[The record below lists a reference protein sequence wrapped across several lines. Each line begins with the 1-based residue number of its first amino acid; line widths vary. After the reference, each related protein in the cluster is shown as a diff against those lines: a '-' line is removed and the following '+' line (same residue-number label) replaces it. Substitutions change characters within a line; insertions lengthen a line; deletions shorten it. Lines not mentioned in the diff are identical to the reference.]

1 MDIKFAMS
9 VLFFW
14 VKGEVSVDSR
24 FVRTNLS
31 NTILGFIPAGRDSQ
45 SIPLKNISSSTT
57 STSYNIKA
65 LIGGAILSILAL
77 SMLSDSFFIG
87 IILLIIGVNILCSGI
102 QIKLIIEKGGSPYV
116 ISVPF
121 FEQGKILNINNA
133 IHQALSDDTD
143 KTDLN
148 MFFDKKIK

>member
-45 SIPLKNISSSTT
+45 I
-57 STSYNIKA
+57 
-65 LIGGAILSILAL
+65 
-77 SMLSDSFFIG
+77 FR
-87 IILLIIGVNILCSGI
+87 
-102 QIKLIIEKGGSPYV
+102 
-116 ISVPF
+116 
-121 FEQGKILNINNA
+121 
-133 IHQALSDDTD
+133 
-143 KTDLN
+143 
-148 MFFDKKIK
+148 